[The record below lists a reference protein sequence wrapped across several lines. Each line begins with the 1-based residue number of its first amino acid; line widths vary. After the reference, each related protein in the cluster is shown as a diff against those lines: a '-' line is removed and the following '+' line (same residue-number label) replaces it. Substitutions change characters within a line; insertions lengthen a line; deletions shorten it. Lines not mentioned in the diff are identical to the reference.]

1 LNTIISYFW
10 EIAMNEKINTMKAV
24 VLDRF
29 GGPEELAMR
38 NIPVPDI
45 GSNELLIRV
54 EYAGV
59 GEWDI
64 FEREGGYAETLGTKP
79 EFPYILGSEG
89 AGSVAA
95 LGENV
100 RGFNIGDRVYA
111 SGFLNPKGGF
121 YAEYVA
127 LDSKNVSCIPDSITI
142 QEAGTISGAG
152 LTALRGLDDVLKL
165 EQGESIMIFG
175 AGGGVGHLAV
185 QLARNMGA
193 RVFAVASGEDG
204 VAMVKKLGIDAA
216 VNGRKDDISL
226 AASSFAPDGL
236 DAALLTAGGEIA
248 EIAIQCVRTGGRVA
262 YPNGIYPT
270 SRTSPLKRST
280 FRIQVRST
288 L

>member
-1 LNTIISYFW
+1 
-10 EIAMNEKINTMKAV
+10 
-24 VLDRF
+24 
-29 GGPEELAMR
+29 
-38 NIPVPDI
+38 
-45 GSNELLIRV
+45 
-54 EYAGV
+54 
-59 GEWDI
+59 
-64 FEREGGYAETLGTKP
+64 
-79 EFPYILGSEG
+79 
-89 AGSVAA
+89 
-95 LGENV
+95 
-100 RGFNIGDRVYA
+100 
-111 SGFLNPKGGF
+111 
-121 YAEYVA
+121 
-127 LDSKNVSCIPDSITI
+127 
-142 QEAGTISGAG
+142 
-152 LTALRGLDDVLKL
+152 
-165 EQGESIMIFG
+165 MIFG